1 MSGRTTTVLDIRELL
16 RHLREGRSNREIHRS
31 LGLGRETIR
40 KYRQWATAE
49 GLLSGP
55 LPQLPELQAR
65 LAASQPPAPPQTV
78 STVEPHRATVQD
90 LLDKGLE
97 TEAIFQRLKDQHG
110 FTGHYQAVWRFVRK
124 LQSTGPDVTVR
135 VEVAPGVEVQVDF
148 GYAGKLFD
156 PVTQR
161 VRKAWAFVATLSFSR
176 HQYVEF
182 AFDQTVATWLLLH
195 RHMLEFFGG
204 VPQHVRI
211 DNLKAGIVR
220 ASLDDPQAQR
230 AYRECAEHYGFLI
243 TPCRPHTPQHKGKVE
258 SGVHYVQRNFI
269 AGRDYTTPQHHIHHA
284 NQDVLSWVLGTAGQR
299 RHGTTKQVPLA
310 QFEQVERA
318 ALRPLPP
325 APFELV
331 TWQQV
336 KLHRDCHIVF
346 DNAYYSAPY
355 RYVGEALWVRA
366 TAKSVEI
373 YREFERLVIHTRA
386 AHPGERMTLLTHL
399 PPEKV
404 QGLTLTPSACLDRA
418 HAIGPATGEV
428 IVQLLNERPVDR
440 LRAVHRLLARAE
452 KDDPARL
459 ERACARALAYA
470 DVSVRTIENMLKT
483 GIADLAAS
491 EAAEPAPDWPRPR
504 YAREADDLVPA
515 HLKG

>member
-1 MSGRTTTVLDIRELL
+1 MSGRSTTVLDIRELL

-40 KYRQWATAE
+40 KYRQWAEAE
-49 GLLSGP
+49 GLLNGP
-55 LPQLPELQAR
+55 LPPLPELQAR
-65 LAASQPPAPPQTV
+65 LVASQPPAPPQTV
-78 STVEPHRATVQD
+78 STVEPHRATVQG
-90 LLDKGLE
+90 LLDQGLE
-97 TEAIFQRLKDQHG
+97 TEAIFQRLKDAHG

-124 LQSTGPDVTVR
+124 LQSTDPDVTVR
-135 VEVAPGVEVQVDF
+135 VELAPGVEVQVDF
-148 GYAGKLFD
+148 GYAGRMYD

-161 VRKAWAFVATLSFSR
+161 VRKAWAFVATLAFSR

-182 AFDQTVATWLLLH
+182 VFDQTVATWLLLH
-195 RHMLEFFGG
+195 RHMLDFFGG
-204 VPQHVRI
+204 VPAQVRI
-211 DNLKAGIVR
+211 DNLKAAIVR

-243 TPCRPHTPQHKGKVE
+243 TPCRPYTPQHKGKVE
-258 SGVHYVQRNFI
+258 SGVHYVQRNFL
-269 AGRDYTTPQHHIHHA
+269 AGRDYTTPQHNFHHA
-284 NQDVLSWVLGTAGQR
+284 NQDVLGWVMGTAGQR
-299 RHGTTKQVPLA
+299 RHGTTKQVPLE

-355 RYVGEALWVRA
+355 RYVGESLWVRA

-404 QGLTLTPSACLDRA
+404 AGLTLTPSACLDQA

-428 IVQLLNERPVDR
+428 VVQLLNERPVDR

-459 ERACARALAYA
+459 ERACARALAFG
-470 DVSVRTIENMLKT
+470 DVSVRTIGNMLKT
-483 GIADLAAS
+483 GIADQAGL

-504 YAREADDLVPA
+504 YAREAGDLVPA